1 MADFVETRT
10 SEMDQ
15 STPLNELGTEDH
27 AGPSDEELVKAA
39 QAGDRAAFDRL
50 VERHQ
55 DRTYG
60 MVLRILGDRERALD
74 TTQDV
79 FVKAFTALK
88 SFRGEAAFS
97 TWIYRIALNQARSEL
112 RLKQT
117 HGPKVVHLYARR
129 EEEDMRA
136 EEVPDRTY
144 EPTKMLGQQETAEM
158 IQSVLRT
165 LDPEDRELIV
175 LRDVQGLGYD
185 QISRIVE
192 RPLGTVKSTL
202 HRARLKFVER
212 YRLAERGASTRA
224 ATQQARV
231 SDPGAMG

>member
-1 MADFVETRT
+1 
-10 SEMDQ
+10 MDQ
-15 STPLNELGTEDH
+15 STPRNELGTESD
-27 AGPSDEELVKAA
+27 AGPSDAELVDAA
-39 QAGDRAAFDRL
+39 QGGDRAAFDRL

-60 MVLRILGDRERALD
+60 LVLRILGDRERALD

-79 FVKAFTALK
+79 FVKAYTALN

-112 RLKQT
+112 RQKKSQ
-117 HGPKVVHLYARR
+117 GPKVFHLYARR
-129 EEEDMRA
+129 DEEDTRA

-144 EPTKMLGQQETAEM
+144 EPTRMIGRQETAEM

-212 YRLAERGASTRA
+212 YRLAERGASTRTGTRGA
-224 ATQQARV
+224 PV

>member
-1 MADFVETRT
+1 
-10 SEMDQ
+10 MDQ
-15 STPLNELGTEDH
+15 STPSNELGTADH
-27 AGPSDEELVKAA
+27 AGPSDEELVRAA
-39 QAGDRAAFDRL
+39 QSGDRAAFDRL

-55 DRTYG
+55 DRTYAL
-60 MVLRILGDRERALD
+60 VLRILGDRERALD

-79 FVKAFTALK
+79 FVKAYTALK

-112 RLKQT
+112 RQKQS
-117 HGPKVVHLYARR
+117 HGPKVVHLYGRR
-129 EEEDMRA
+129 EDDDMRA

-144 EPTKMLGQQETAEM
+144 EPTRMIGQQETAEM

-212 YRLAERGASTRA
+212 YRLAERGASTRSRTEEA
-224 ATQQARV
+224 PV
-231 SDPGAMG
+231 SDPGVVGQWNAKRSENA